1 MISSPRPGQ
10 RVRIHYAAAYAPCMP
25 WHGRDALVVISG
37 RGRPRN
43 HLVDVSGHRI
53 VVPCGNL
60 VEVKEL

>member
-10 RVRIHYAAAYAPCMP
+10 RVRVHYAASYARLMP

-43 HLVDVSGHRI
+43 HLVDAEGHMV

-60 VEVKEL
+60 VEAR